1 MVDKIPFVI
10 DTDVGT
16 DVDDLFALIYALKHP
31 NIDVKAITT
40 VHGNTKVRANIAKK
54 LTNLLGVNVPIF
66 AGESGPSESV
76 RLYWTGIEEKALS
89 FDELNRAVEKKFPEY
104 NENTRLVCIGP
115 LSNIA
120 KQINSM
126 SSILKVKDIYIMGYH
141 SGSHNFKAD
150 LGSAEKVM
158 NYHWNKH
165 LITKETS
172 QKISLSK
179 EELRSLRGTP
189 LGDFLCDSAIRWL
202 NFSGKEKLP
211 MYDVL
216 TVSAAAGEGYVK
228 FKKEP
233 ERFISYDVDP
243 ALKERLLEAI
253 RQNGR

>member
-1 MVDKIPFVI
+1 MVDKYSLVI

-16 DVDDLFALIYALKHP
+16 DVDDLFALIYALRHP
-31 NIDVKAITT
+31 NISVKAITT

-54 LTNLLGVNVPIF
+54 LTNLLGVDVPIIT
-66 AGESGPSESV
+66 GCSGPEESV

-89 FDELNRAVEKKFPEY
+89 FKELNCPVETEFPYYDKK
-104 NENTRLVCIGP
+104 TKLVCIGP

-120 KQINSM
+120 KQIDSKN
-126 SSILKVKDIYIMGYH
+126 SILNVKEAYIMGYH
-141 SGSHNFKAD
+141 NESHNFKSD
-150 LGSAEKVM
+150 LASAEKVT
-158 NYHWNKH
+158 NHSWDKY

-172 QKISLSK
+172 QKVCLTK
-179 EELRSLRGTP
+179 GEVKKLKGTP
-189 LGDFLCDSAIRWL
+189 LGDFLYDSATRWL
-202 NFSGKEKLP
+202 DFSRKERLA

-216 TVSAAAGEGYVK
+216 AVSAAAGEGYVK

-243 ALKERLLEAI
+243 ALKEKLLEAI